1 MVSKR
6 CFEARWKFQANVKDD
21 ILWRAVF
28 PASKARSRQKL
39 VSEVQKMDG
48 LPLAGTNVMIL
59 KIFSPKN

>member
-1 MVSKR
+1 MSKTT
-6 CFEARWKFQANVKDD
+6 FYGGPF
-21 ILWRAVF
+21 F